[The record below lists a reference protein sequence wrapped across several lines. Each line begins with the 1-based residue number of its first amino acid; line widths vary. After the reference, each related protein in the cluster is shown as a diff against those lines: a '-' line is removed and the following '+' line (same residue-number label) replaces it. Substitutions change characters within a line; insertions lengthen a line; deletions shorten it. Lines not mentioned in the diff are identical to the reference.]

1 MTDKVMTLHELCNAY
16 TISRRTVQGYE
27 KHGLVKATG
36 RNMRGYLLYD
46 SQMQAEIRKVR
57 QFQNFGFQVKE
68 IKTLMALPK
77 AELRDRLAA
86 QKNVLEQKG
95 AELSEQL
102 RNHEPHSADAA
113 YHDRRMRGDAGNETR
128 KETRSCVAY
137 NCAALRAVRLRA
149 AADSAGL
156 RR

>member
-1 MTDKVMTLHELCNAY
+1 MPLHELCNAY
-16 TISRRTVQGYE
+16 TISRRTVQEYE

-77 AELRDRLAA
+77 AELHPQSLYGYSGLPCHSYGLLFSA
-86 QKNVLEQKG
+86 Q
-95 AELSEQL
+95 
-102 RNHEPHSADAA
+102 RADAR
-113 YHDRRMRGDAGNETR
+113 YHRAG
-128 KETRSCVAY
+128 V
-137 NCAALRAVRLRA
+137 VRLPPPA
-149 AADSAGL
+149 E
-156 RR
+156 